1 MQGGRG
7 RRRPLRTALAAG
19 VLASAAT
26 AMVMATTSPAER
38 QNRDGGDRSRPTAR
52 NVILLHGDG
61 MGIAHRELIR
71 LATKGRAGD
80 LAMDRLRYAGWSQTD
95 PADSEEAVTDSAA
108 GATAFAS
115 GVRTFNGA
123 VGVDVDER
131 PVRTLLER
139 ARAAGKATGLV
150 TTAQVT
156 DASPAAFGAHVAD
169 RGEQSVIARQYLQR
183 SRPDVI
189 LGGGEDWWLPAGSP
203 GAYPDNPAKDPT
215 EQSKGTEGDLIARA
229 QQLGYEY
236 VNTAEGLAGA
246 DGRRLLGLFAN
257 EEMFEQNPE
266 GEGDIYEPVVP
277 LRDMA
282 VKALDVLSRDR
293 DGFFLFVEEEA
304 IDEMAHN
311 NNARLVIESGK
322 ALDAAVRVAVRFAA
336 RHPNTL
342 VVVAGDHETGGLAI
356 ENVDEEDESGT
367 APSAED
373 GPFPLPGTDLQF
385 TVDWTTGEHTGAAT
399 PLTAQGPGAAS
410 LARAQKNTDVHDRIL
425 RAMRLGG
432 R

>member
-1 MQGGRG
+1 
-7 RRRPLRTALAAG
+7 
-19 VLASAAT
+19 
-26 AMVMATTSPAER
+26 
-38 QNRDGGDRSRPTAR
+38 
-52 NVILLHGDG
+52 
-61 MGIAHRELIR
+61 
-71 LATKGRAGD
+71 
-80 LAMDRLRYAGWSQTD
+80 
-95 PADSEEAVTDSAA
+95 
-108 GATAFAS
+108 
-115 GVRTFNGA
+115 
-123 VGVDVDER
+123 
-131 PVRTLLER
+131 
-139 ARAAGKATGLV
+139 
-150 TTAQVT
+150 
-156 DASPAAFGAHVAD
+156 
-169 RGEQSVIARQYLQR
+169 
-183 SRPDVI
+183 
-189 LGGGEDWWLPAGSP
+189 
-203 GAYPDNPAKDPT
+203 
-215 EQSKGTEGDLIARA
+215 
-229 QQLGYEY
+229 